1 MEEVALAGH
10 AVVAR
15 GRVGHGGRKS
25 RGRVALGEVASPKG
39 RGRVGLTSRPP
50 RGSTRPSEMPP
61 CAPSRFRKSPQWETQ
76 VAPVGRRLVPMGPSG
91 KAMGKARRCL
101 KRPRSSARAF
111 WWNTIW
117 GSPRDILGSPEMID
131 PSVGPDK

>member
-39 RGRVGLTSRPP
+39 RGRVGLASRPP
-50 RGSTRPSEMPP
+50 REPTCPSESCRPWRPVGSVSCPRWTESPVCKVQSPFGKGLSRPSKNPVAP
-61 CAPSRFRKSPQWETQ
+61 AITAGAPS
-76 VAPVGRRLVPMGPSG
+76 
-91 KAMGKARRCL
+91 
-101 KRPRSSARAF
+101 SS
-111 WWNTIW
+111 T
-117 GSPRDILGSPEMID
+117 
-131 PSVGPDK
+131 